1 MVGIVPGRWSVG
13 GTPLVLPA
21 EAGLPITAD
30 ERFFLLQVHYDNP
43 EGLQGLVDNTSVRF
57 HTTTK
62 PRRYDSDVIRL
73 GNPGIFIG
81 DERVESGVNYT
92 YTCPSECTSQMAGP
106 VTVFYSVRCVRRLRP

>member
-21 EAGLPITAD
+21 EAGLPITAV

-62 PRRYDSDVIRL
+62 PRRYDSGVIRL

-92 YTCPSECTSQMAGP
+92 YTCASECTSQMAGP